1 MMVAFS
7 NGKRSRGVDARRA
20 CETQTRSS
28 LRPAPPP
35 HALTL
40 SRHGAREPA
49 PPPPHSSHM
58 LLALLSC
65 LWRAAWGGGVG
76 GADERGAAF
85 FAAEDDPYSR
95 GVQVGNGLI

>member
-1 MMVAFS
+1 
-7 NGKRSRGVDARRA
+7 
-20 CETQTRSS
+20 
-28 LRPAPPP
+28 
-35 HALTL
+35 
-40 SRHGAREPA
+40 
-49 PPPPHSSHM
+49 M